1 MAEHSQNTEAHRS
14 ETMTTHQSPGLQLNP
29 RAQATLEALT
39 NEALDPSLVR
49 AQCYF
54 GLAVC
59 GLFIVLFAGFAVFT
73 TIVCAITGGVGGFFV
88 GLSAFIFPG
97 ALALLPAFIGYRV
110 LRILRAVPRAQ

>member
-1 MAEHSQNTEAHRS
+1 
-14 ETMTTHQSPGLQLNP
+14 MTTQQSPGLQLNP

-39 NEALDPSLVR
+39 NEALDPAMVR

-59 GLFIVLFAGFAVFT
+59 VLFITLFAGFGLFT
-73 TIVCAITGGVGGFFV
+73 TVVCTISGGVGGFFI
-88 GLSAFIFPG
+88 GLSTFIFPG

-110 LRILRAVPRAQ
+110 LRVLRALPRA